1 MVEEDFSGTRTRP
14 RILLAEDSQTSKAM
28 LLKNLSEN
36 YELIEAR
43 DGEEAWQILLADERI
58 DVVITDVNMPRLTGQ
73 QLLVK
78 IRKSQMPRIANIPV
92 IVMTA
97 ANDSVDKNLAFL
109 NGANDFLMK
118 PVDVME
124 LQARVNVHYKLT
136 RTIREL
142 EESRRALAE
151 QASTDP
157 LTRLRNRR
165 SFYDQGAQHISAVK
179 RYLGELSVLL
189 IDIDHFKQVND
200 RFGHQAGDEVLLKV
214 ATLLA
219 GIVRN
224 GDVVGRIGGE
234 EFAAL
239 LPETN
244 RLGAAVLAERVRA
257 RIEKAEITAAD
268 TRIRVTVSIG
278 MATFSAESVD
288 SFDELLAVADR
299 RLYLAKN
306 QGRNRICVNDE
317 GKTSFA

>member
-1 MVEEDFSGTRTRP
+1 MVHDNPAGTDSRP

-28 LLKNLSEN
+28 LTKYLSEN
-36 YELIEAR
+36 YRLIEAK
-43 DGEEAWQILLADERI
+43 DGEEAWQILTADEHI
-58 DVVITDVNMPRLTGQ
+58 DVVITDVNMPRMTGQ

-78 IRKSQMPRIANIPV
+78 IRKSPISRIASIPV
-92 IVMTA
+92 IVMTT

-109 NGANDFLMK
+109 NGANDFLTK
-118 PVDVME
+118 PIDVME
-124 LQARVNVHYKLT
+124 LQARVNVHYKLS

-142 EESRRALAE
+142 EESRHALVE

-165 SFYDQGAQHISAVK
+165 SFYDQGAQQIASVK

-189 IDIDHFKQVND
+189 TDIDHFKQVND
-200 RFGHQAGDEVLLKV
+200 RYGHQAGDEVLVKV
-214 ATLLA
+214 SNLLG

-234 EFAAL
+234 EFAVL

-244 RLGAAVLAERVRA
+244 RLGAAVLAERIRA
-257 RIEKAEITAAD
+257 RIEKGEIVTADA
-268 TRIRVTVSIG
+268 RIRVTVSIG

-288 SFDELLAVADR
+288 TFDELLAVADR

-306 QGRNRICVNDE
+306 SGRNRICVSDE
-317 GKTSFA
+317 GKSSFA

>member
-1 MVEEDFSGTRTRP
+1 MAQDDITGADSRP
-14 RILLAEDSQTSKAM
+14 RILLAEDSQTSKA
-28 LLKNLSEN
+28 LLTKNLSES
-36 YELIEAR
+36 YQLIEAR
-43 DGEEAWQILLADERI
+43 DGEEAWQILVADERI
-58 DVVITDVNMPRLTGQ
+58 DVIITDVNMPRMTGQ

-78 IRKSQMPRIANIPV
+78 IRKSQIARIANMPV

-109 NGANDFLMK
+109 NGANDFLTK

-165 SFYDQGAQHISAVK
+165 SFYDQGAQQVAAVK

-200 RFGHQAGDEVLLKV
+200 RFGHQAGDEVLVKV
-214 ATLLA
+214 ASLLS

-224 GDVVGRIGGE
+224 GDAVARIGGE
-234 EFAAL
+234 EFAVL

-244 RLGAAVLAERVRA
+244 RLGAAVLAERIRA
-257 RIEKAEITAAD
+257 RVEKAEIVTPDAC
-268 TRIRVTVSIG
+268 IRVTISIG

-288 SFDELLAVADR
+288 TFDELLAVADR

-317 GKTSFA
+317 GKASFA

>member
-1 MVEEDFSGTRTRP
+1 MAQDDISGADSRP
-14 RILLAEDSQTSKAM
+14 RILLAEDSQTSKA
-28 LLKNLSEN
+28 LLTKNLSES
-36 YELIEAR
+36 YQLIEAR
-43 DGEEAWQILLADERI
+43 DGEEAWQILVADEHI
-58 DVVITDVNMPRLTGQ
+58 DVVITDVNMPRMTGQ
-73 QLLVK
+73 QLLFK
-78 IRKSQMPRIANIPV
+78 IRKSQIARIANMPV

-97 ANDSVDKNLAFL
+97 ADDSVDKNLAFL
-109 NGANDFLMK
+109 NGANDFLTK

-165 SFYDQGAQHISAVK
+165 SFYDQGTQQVAAVK

-200 RFGHQAGDEVLLKV
+200 RFGHQAGDEVLVKV
-214 ATLLA
+214 ASLLG

-224 GDVVGRIGGE
+224 GDAVARIGGE
-234 EFAAL
+234 EFAVL

-244 RLGAAVLAERVRA
+244 RLGAAVLAERIRA
-257 RIEKAEITAAD
+257 RVEKAEIVTPDAY
-268 TRIRVTVSIG
+268 IRVTISIG

-288 SFDELLAVADR
+288 TFDELLAVADR

-317 GKTSFA
+317 GKASFA

>member
-1 MVEEDFSGTRTRP
+1 MVHSDPTGTDSRP

-28 LLKNLSEN
+28 LSKNLSES
-36 YELIEAR
+36 YRLIEAR
-43 DGEEAWQILLADERI
+43 DGEEAWQILAADEHI
-58 DVVITDVNMPRLTGQ
+58 DVVITDVNMPRMTGQ

-78 IRKSQMPRIANIPV
+78 IRKSPIARIASIPV

-109 NGANDFLMK
+109 NGANDFLTK

-124 LQARVNVHYKLT
+124 LQARVNVHYKLS

-142 EESRRALAE
+142 EESRRALVE

-165 SFYDQGAQHISAVK
+165 SFYEQGTQQVAAVK
-179 RYLGELSVLL
+179 RYMGELSVLL
-189 IDIDHFKQVND
+189 IDIDHFKEVND
-200 RFGHQAGDEVLLKV
+200 KFGHQAGDEVLVKV
-214 ATLLA
+214 ATLLG

-224 GDVVGRIGGE
+224 GDVVARIGGE
-234 EFAAL
+234 EFAVL

-244 RLGAAVLAERVRA
+244 RLGAAVLAERIRA
-257 RIEKAEITAAD
+257 RVEKAEIVTADA
-268 TRIRVTVSIG
+268 RIRVTISIG
-278 MATFSAESVD
+278 MAAFSAESVD
-288 SFDELLAVADR
+288 TFDELLAVSDR

-317 GKTSFA
+317 GKSRFA